1 MPYRMLSPSI
11 LKKCSVGLLAML
23 LASTSHASV
32 QNFWQDMQSET
43 PLNLA
48 TEKPQPA
55 YYRII
60 SLNDA
65 SLNALRQDLTR
76 KKTTE
81 LLLPLPEGDFS
92 LFTVSDAHT
101 MPLELAKRYPSILSL
116 KGFDKEGRR
125 LRLDISQQ
133 GLQAMVFDTTG
144 NWLIQSVG
152 NKFNHNQAYQS
163 FRLEALHS
171 GNARLREKLTAKP
184 NAAPLVTKPHLIN
197 DNLHREYRIAIA
209 MNSDYAKKY
218 GATIEGG
225 LANAVRTLNRINEI
239 YETDFGIHL
248 ILAKDNDK
256 IIFANPATDPYLNLD
271 PDQQRAKN
279 IAVLNAVIGPKNF
292 DLGHLFSR
300 AIGGGTSNG
309 VVCLAANKADGSSG
323 SATSAP
329 DGRTTNPP
337 DKDISEST
345 FDLLAAHEIGH
356 EFNANHT
363 FNGCD
368 RDPDSASSAY
378 EPGSGS
384 TIMSYAGECF
394 DEYTPPMHQD
404 SLENLQDHKDP
415 YFHASTIAE
424 IKAFVTGPAN
434 VCAKKLSNPN
444 RPPVIDP
451 RSTAPFGKRIL
462 TIPAN
467 TPFVLHA
474 YARSSNRNAKLNY
487 TWEQMDLGPAQPIKT
502 PLRDDGLGPIFRSY
516 LPNSSGE
523 RIFPRL
529 DAVLGKQALGL
540 GEVYPSTTRK
550 LHFRL
555 TVRDNLQDQAT
566 TAHADML
573 INVLNTGFIFSIG
586 PVNAPWKSGEK
597 RWVNWNV
604 AGTNHEPI
612 ACKTVRIDLS
622 TDGGYTFLPKSLA
635 SQVPNQGSFAIIV
648 PRLAKPT
655 DYARLRVSC
664 NENLFFAVS
673 PHNFS
678 IIK

>member
-1 MPYRMLSPSI
+1 MPYLKLLPSI
-11 LKKCSVGLLAML
+11 LEKFSLGLLAML
-23 LASTSHASV
+23 LATTSHAAV
-32 QNFWQDMQSET
+32 RNFWQDMDSAT

-48 TEKPQPA
+48 TEKLQPD

-65 SLNALRQDLTR
+65 SLNALRHDLSR
-76 KKTTE
+76 KNTTE
-81 LLLPLPEGDFS
+81 LSLPLPEGDFS
-92 LFTVSDAHT
+92 LFTLSNART
-101 MPLELAKRYPSILSL
+101 IPPELAKRYPNILSL
-116 KGFDKEGRR
+116 KGFDKAGRR
-125 LRLDISQQ
+125 VRLDISQQ

-152 NKFNHNQAYQS
+152 NKFSSNQAYQS
-163 FRLEALHS
+163 FRLEALRT
-171 GNARLREKLTAKP
+171 GTARLREKLTANP
-184 NAAPLVTKPHLIN
+184 NTTQLATKPRLIN
-197 DNLHREYRIAIA
+197 DNIHREYRIAVA
-209 MNSDYAKKY
+209 LSSDYTKKY
-218 GATIEGG
+218 GGTVEGG
-225 LANAVRTLNRINEI
+225 LANVVRTINRINEI

-248 ILAKDNDK
+248 TLAKDNDK
-256 IIFANPATDPYLNLD
+256 IIFTNPATDPYLNLS
-271 PDQQRAKN
+271 PDEARVKN
-279 IAVLNAVIGPKNF
+279 IAVLNSVIGIKNY

-309 VVCLAANKADGSSG
+309 IVCQVNKADGSSG
-323 SATSAP
+323 SATQAD
-329 DGRTTNPP
+329 DGTVNPP
-337 DKDISEST
+337 EKDISEPT
-345 FDLLAAHEIGH
+345 FDLIAAHEIGH
-356 EFNANHT
+356 QFNANHT

-394 DEYTPPMHQD
+394 DEYTPPLHQD
-404 SLENLQDHKDP
+404 TLENLQDHKDP

-424 IKAFVTGPAN
+424 VKAFVMGPAS

-451 RSTAPFGKRIL
+451 RSTAPFGKRVL

-467 TPFVLHA
+467 TPFVLHG
-474 YARSSNRNAKLNY
+474 YARSYYHRNTKLTY

-502 PLRDDGLGPIFRSY
+502 PLRDDGQGPIFRSY
-516 LPNSSGE
+516 LPNLSGE

-529 DAVLGKQALGL
+529 EAVLGKEALGL

-555 TVRDNLQDQAT
+555 TVRDNLQEQAT
-566 TAHADML
+566 TASADML
-573 INVLNTGFIFSIG
+573 INVLNTGYSFSVG
-586 PVNAPWKSGEK
+586 PVETPWKIHEP

-612 ACKTVRIDLS
+612 ACQTVRIDLS
-622 TDGGYTFLPKSLA
+622 IDGGYTFLPQALA
-635 SQVPNQGSFAIIV
+635 TKAPNHGSFAIVV
-648 PRLAKPT
+648 PSLAKPT
-655 DYARLRVSC
+655 DYARLRISC

-678 IIK
+678 IVK

>member
-1 MPYRMLSPSI
+1 MSYRMLSPSI

-23 LASTSHASV
+23 LTATSHASV
-32 QNFWQDMQSET
+32 QNFWQDMNSEI
-43 PLNLA
+43 PLNLT
-48 TEKPQPA
+48 TEKPQPD

-65 SLNALRQDLTR
+65 SLNTLRHDLSR
-76 KKTTE
+76 KNTAE
-81 LLLPLPEGDFS
+81 ILLPLPEGDFS

-101 MPLELAKRYPSILSL
+101 MPPELAKRYPSILSL
-116 KGFDKEGRR
+116 KGLDKEGRR

-133 GLQAMVFDTTG
+133 GLQAMVFDTSG
-144 NWLIQSVG
+144 NWLIRSVG
-152 NKFNHNQAYQS
+152 NKFNNNQAYQS
-163 FRLEALHS
+163 FRLEALRT
-171 GNARLREKLTAKP
+171 GNARLREKLIANP
-184 NAAPLVTKPHLIN
+184 NATQLATKPRQIN
-197 DNLHREYRIAIA
+197 DTIHREYRIAIA
-209 MNSDYAKKY
+209 MSSDYAQKY
-218 GATIEGG
+218 GGTIAGG

-248 ILAKDNDK
+248 ILVKDNDK
-256 IIFANPATDPYLNLD
+256 IIFANPATDPYLHLD
-271 PDQQRAKN
+271 QDQQRVKN
-279 IAVLNAVIGPKNF
+279 IAVLNSVIGTKNF

-300 AIGGGTSNG
+300 ATGGGTANG
-309 VVCLAANKADGSSG
+309 TVCLAANKADGSSG
-323 SATSAP
+323 SATVAP
-329 DGRTTNPP
+329 DGTANPP
-337 DKDISEST
+337 DKDVNELT

-356 EFNANHT
+356 QFNADHT
-363 FNGCD
+363 FNGCNP
-368 RDPDSASSAY
+368 DPGTEHTAY

-394 DEYTPPMHQD
+394 DEYTVPFHQD

-415 YFHASTIAE
+415 YFHAATIDQ
-424 IKAFVTGPAN
+424 IKAFISGPAS
-434 VCAKKLSNPN
+434 VCGKKLPNPN

-451 RSTAPFGKRIL
+451 RSTAPFGKRVL

-474 YARSSNRNAKLNY
+474 YARSYYHRNAKLTY
-487 TWEQMDLGPAQPIKT
+487 IWEQMDLGPAQPIKT

-529 DAVLGKQALGL
+529 EAVLGKQALGL
-540 GEVYPSTTRK
+540 GEVYPTTTRK

-555 TVRDNLQDQAT
+555 TVRDNLQEQAT
-566 TAHADML
+566 TASADMV
-573 INVLNTGFIFSIG
+573 INVLNTGLNFAIAPIE
-586 PVNAPWKSGEK
+586 APWKRHEPK
-597 RWVNWNV
+597 WVNWNV

-612 ACKTVRIDLS
+612 ACQTVRIDLS
-622 TDGGYTFLPKSLA
+622 VDGGYTYLPQALA
-635 SQVPNQGSFAIIV
+635 TKAPNHGSFAIVV
-648 PRLAKPT
+648 PSLDKDT
-655 DYARLRVSC
+655 SSARLRISC

>member
-1 MPYRMLSPSI
+1 
-11 LKKCSVGLLAML
+11 ML
-23 LASTSHASV
+23 LTGTSHASV
-32 QNFWQDMQSET
+32 RNFWQDMNGET

-48 TEKPQPA
+48 TETQQPA

-60 SLNDA
+60 SLDDD
-65 SLNALRQDLTR
+65 SLNALRHDLTR
-76 KKTTE
+76 KNTAE
-81 LLLPLPEGDFS
+81 LMLPLPEGDS
-92 LFTVSDAHT
+92 TVFTVSDAHT
-101 MPLELAKRYPSILSL
+101 MPPELAKRYPSILSL

-152 NKFNHNQAYQS
+152 NKFNHSQAYQS
-163 FRLEALHS
+163 FRLEALRT
-171 GNARLREKLTAKP
+171 GNVRLREKLTTNH
-184 NAAPLVTKPHLIN
+184 NATQLATKPRLIN
-197 DNLHREYRIAIA
+197 DNIHREYRIAIA
-209 MNSDYAKKY
+209 MSSDYAKKY
-218 GATIEGG
+218 GGTVESG
-225 LANAVRTLNRINEI
+225 LANVVRTINRIDEI

-248 ILAKDNDK
+248 ILVKDNDK

-271 PDQQRAKN
+271 QDQQRVKN
-279 IAVLNAVIGPKNF
+279 IAVLNSVIGTKNF

-300 AIGGGTSNG
+300 ATGGGTANG
-309 VVCLAANKADGSSG
+309 TVCLAANKADGSSG
-323 SATSAP
+323 SATTAP
-329 DGRTTNPP
+329 DGTANPP
-337 DKDISEST
+337 DKDVSEPT

-356 EFNANHT
+356 QFNANHT

-424 IKAFVTGPAN
+424 IKTFVTGPAS
-434 VCAKKLSNPN
+434 VCGKKLSNPN

-451 RSTAPFGKRIL
+451 RSTAPFGKRVI

-474 YARSSNRNAKLNY
+474 YARSNNRQAKLTY
-487 TWEQMDLGPAQPIKT
+487 TWEQMDLGTAQPIKT

-555 TVRDNLQDQAT
+555 TVRDNLQEQAT
-566 TAHADML
+566 TANADML
-573 INVLNTGFIFSIG
+573 INVLNTGLNFAIAPID
-586 PVNAPWKSGEK
+586 APWKRHEAK
-597 RWVNWNV
+597 WVNWNV

-612 ACKTVRIDLS
+612 ACQTVRIDLS
-622 TDGGYTFLPKSLA
+622 IDGGYTYLPQALA
-635 SQVPNQGSFAIIV
+635 TKAPNHGSFAIVV
-648 PRLAKPT
+648 PSLDKDTAS
-655 DYARLRVSC
+655 ARLRISC